1 MKIALLGYGKMGKE
15 VEKAA
20 RKRGHDIVLTVD
32 VSNPEDLAP
41 EQLSQADVAIE
52 FTTPATAPDNIRACF
67 KAGVPVVVGTT
78 GWYDR
83 FDQLA
88 SECGE
93 RGGTLFHATNFSI
106 GVAIFFHLNRVLAG
120 IMNVHP
126 DYDVSMEEVHHTQK
140 LDAPSGT
147 AITAAEDI
155 LAQLDRKN
163 GWENGTSASAEDK
176 LLIRSIRKENIPGTH
191 TVTYRSEIDSIELQH
206 TAFSREGF
214 ASGAVAAAE
223 WVRDRKGVFTMRDML
238 QFN

>member
-93 RGGTLFHATNFSI
+93 KGGTLFHATNFSI

-155 LAQLDRKN
+155 LAQLDRKS